1 MDNPRS
7 IALDGARQD
16 YAIRAVNIGKAYP
29 QYPTLFGMAAELIT
43 KQPYHTKKW
52 VLQDVSFDIARG
64 EVVGI
69 IGSNGA
75 GKSTLLRILA
85 GLLDATTGTFDIRGR
100 LSAILELGTGFDGNY
115 TGRENVITGGLCLGM
130 TREEI
135 DAKLQWVIDFSELA
149 SVIDEP
155 FRTYSSG
162 MKARLT
168 FATAICGDPEV
179 LIVDEALAAGD
190 SFFVAKCFRRIREI
204 CRSGA
209 TVLFVSHGTSQV
221 AQLCNRAIWLEKGL
235 IREIGPA
242 PEVSKHYD
250 YEVHVRISEGLGK
263 VVEIEE
269 ASATD
274 SSLDENAGQLS
285 AEVQTHRVFRKGP
298 PIIEDVRIFGANGK
312 SRRTFFTWE
321 ALTVEVEYSCPAEFI
336 PVDTLGLAIGIER
349 ESDLTPICQFSTAN
363 IAGNEQVPYG
373 EAEFRKAAGTRGIL
387 RLVIPKLQMLNGI
400 YLLSLGIV
408 PNVPGTQEFY
418 EYRHRTYKLTII
430 TTGYPSGAAF
440 YPIVEWSHE
449 VIAS

>member
-1 MDNPRS
+1 MDNPQS
-7 IALDGARQD
+7 IELNSTRQD
-16 YAIRAVNIGKAYP
+16 YAIRARNIGKAYP

-69 IGSNGA
+69 VGSNGA

-85 GLLDATTGTFDIRGR
+85 GLLDPTTGTFDIRGR
-100 LSAILELGTGFDGNY
+100 LSAILELGTGFDGDY
-115 TGRENVITGGLCLGM
+115 TGRENVITGGLCVGM

-135 DAKLQWVIDFSELA
+135 DAKLQWVIDFSELE

-263 VVEIEE
+263 VVDIEE
-269 ASATD
+269 SANVAS
-274 SSLDENAGQLS
+274 SDETAGQES
-285 AEVQTHRVFRKGP
+285 NEVQTHRVFRKGP
-298 PIIEDVRIFGANGK
+298 PIIEDVRILGANGK
-312 SRRTFFTWE
+312 SRRTFVTWE
-321 ALTVEVEYSCPAEFI
+321 PLTVEVEYSCPAEFI
-336 PVDTLGLAIGIER
+336 PIDTLGLAVAIER
-349 ESDLTPICQFSTAN
+349 ESDLALIWQISTAN
-363 IAGNEQVPYG
+363 ISGNEGVPYG
-373 EAEFRKAAGTRGIL
+373 EADFRKAAGTRGIL
-387 RLVIPKLQMLNGI
+387 RLVVPQLQMLNGT
-400 YLLSLGIV
+400 YLLSVGIG
-408 PNVPGTQEFY
+408 PNVPNTSEFY
-418 EYRHRTYKLTII
+418 EYRHRTYKLTVL

-449 VIAS
+449 VISS